1 VIVAAPVQEAPKE
14 VKQNTQQPPELQ
26 VNGLMQ
32 KSDLNTKR
40 ASTVTE

>member
-26 VNGLMQ
+26 VNSLMQ

-40 ASTVTE
+40 PIAVLE